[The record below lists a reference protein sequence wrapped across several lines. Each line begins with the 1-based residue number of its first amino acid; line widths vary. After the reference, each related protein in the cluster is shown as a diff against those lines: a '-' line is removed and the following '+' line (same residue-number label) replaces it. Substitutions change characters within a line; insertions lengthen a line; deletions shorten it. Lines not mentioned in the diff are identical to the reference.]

1 MKRKSQKEAY
11 WRDIVK
17 RQGRSGLSVRRFCAE
32 EDISEPSFY
41 GWRKK
46 LAGRGQEKEKVVTP
60 KSRASRTGSVNSS
73 NGQAFI
79 PLAVAD
85 AECVLEVIHPLGYR
99 VRITGEVNA
108 KSLRQVLDALEERGE
123 G

>member
-1 MKRKSQKEAY
+1 MKRKSRKEAY

-17 RQGRSGLSVRRFCAE
+17 RQARSGLSVRGFCAE

-46 LAGRGQEKEKVVTP
+46 LAGRGQEKVVTP
-60 KSRASRTGSVNSS
+60 NSRASRTGSVNSS

-85 AECVLEVIHPLGYR
+85 AESVLEVIHPLGYR

>member
-1 MKRKSQKEAY
+1 MKSKAQKEAY

-17 RQGRSGLSVRRFCAE
+17 RQARSGLSVRRFCAE

-41 GWRKK
+41 GWRRK
-46 LAGRGQEKEKVVTP
+46 LAGRGQEKVVTP
-60 KSRASRTGSVNSS
+60 NSRASRTGSANSS
-73 NGQAFI
+73 NRPAFI

-85 AECVLEVIHPLGYR
+85 PERVLEVIHPLGYR

-108 KSLRQVLDALEERGE
+108 KSLRQVLDALEERAE